1 MGKREI
7 STWHVAPGVM
17 VPPDRG
23 CSLASA
29 CLTCPL
35 PACRHDAPLPRPP
48 VPVPKAERS
57 DRNARVGR
65 RVEELLEAGAQK
77 SAAVR
82 QWRPRRGGPSG
93 PPGGGWK
100 RPVASPA
107 SALAGS
113 ADLDSGRTSPE
124 HEGGAVEVE
133 RFWAGFR
140 KPPVPAASVMVPRG
154 ARRKPPFHPHPEP
167 VPFSCCGECG

>member
-48 VPVPKAERS
+48 VPAPKAERS
-57 DRNARVGR
+57 DRNARVR
-65 RVEELLEAGAQK
+65 WRVEELLEAGDQK
-77 SAAVR
+77 SVAIRQVAAEEGMSIRTTSRRLEAAGGVTG
-82 QWRPRRGGPSG
+82 QRPRR
-93 PPGGGWK
+93 K
-100 RPVASPA
+100 RRP
-107 SALAGS
+107 
-113 ADLDSGRTSPE
+113 
-124 HEGGAVEVE
+124 
-133 RFWAGFR
+133 GFR
-140 KPPVPAASVMVPRG
+140 PHVSG
-154 ARRKPPFHPHPEP
+154 A
-167 VPFSCCGECG
+167 

>member
-35 PACRHDAPLPRPP
+35 PASRHDAPLPQALRFRPQR
-48 VPVPKAERS
+48 AEHS
-57 DRNARVGR
+57 DRNARVRR

-77 SAAVR
+77 SVAVR
-82 QWRPRRGGPSG
+82 QVAAEDGTSIQTTWRRLEAAGGVTGQRPRR
-93 PPGGGWK
+93 K
-100 RPVASPA
+100 RRP
-107 SALAGS
+107 
-113 ADLDSGRTSPE
+113 
-124 HEGGAVEVE
+124 
-133 RFWAGFR
+133 GFR
-140 KPPVPAASVMVPRG
+140 PHVSG
-154 ARRKPPFHPHPEP
+154 A
-167 VPFSCCGECG
+167 

>member
-48 VPVPKAERS
+48 VPAPKAERS
-57 DRNARVGR
+57 DRNARVRR

-82 QWRPRRGGPSG
+82 RVAAEEGRSIRTT
-93 PPGGGWK
+93 WK
-100 RPVASPA
+100 RPVVSPA

-140 KPPVPAASVMVPRG
+140 EPPAPATSVMVPRG
-154 ARRKPPFHPHPEP
+154 ARRKPPFLSHPKPAS
-167 VPFSCCGECG
+167 FSCCGKWGC